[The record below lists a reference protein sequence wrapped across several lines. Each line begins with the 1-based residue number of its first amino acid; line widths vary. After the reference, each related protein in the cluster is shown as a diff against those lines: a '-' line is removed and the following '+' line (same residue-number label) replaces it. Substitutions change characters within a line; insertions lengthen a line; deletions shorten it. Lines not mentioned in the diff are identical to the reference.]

1 MVKVSV
7 LTAVYNTP
15 EQYLREAIESILAQ
29 TYTDFEFVILNDASP
44 DENVEKV
51 VKSYNDKRI
60 RYYKN
65 EQNLGISL
73 SRNKLIDLADGEYLA
88 VFDHD
93 DISLPDRL
101 QKQAEFL
108 DSHPD
113 VGVVGNWHKITGKK
127 ERVARYPTT
136 DKEIKETLTV
146 SCCICHSSS
155 MIRKSVLTENNI
167 RYENEYTPAED
178 YALWCRLLPKTKF
191 ANIPEVLFI
200 YRNHEQNTSHRQQD
214 RMWNASVRIQ
224 NFVRRENP
232 ELWAVMEPQILHIR
246 RIKLFGIPLLTIR
259 YNEDLEV
266 WRLFGFLPF
275 IRIKKRNVLKAL
287 K

>member
-29 TYTDFEFVILNDASP
+29 TYTDFEFVILNDAST

-60 RYYKN
+60 CYYKN

-73 SRNKLIDLADGEYLA
+73 SRNKLIDLANGEYLA

-108 DSHPD
+108 DAHPD

-146 SCCICHSSS
+146 SYCICHSSS

-246 RIKLFGIPLLTIR
+246 RIKLFGIPLLTVR
-259 YNEDLEV
+259 YNENLEV
-266 WRLFGFLPF
+266 WLLFSFLPF

>member
-101 QKQAEFL
+101 QKQVEFL